1 MKKLFFLTALLCASM
16 MSWGIDW
23 NAYDYLG
30 DGAGEG
36 AYSNKYKV
44 AAAFG
49 QTVVNI
55 QPSLN
60 GGIASIYTYFSA
72 AITDCSLETDQY
84 ALNGAGIY
92 LYLSAFSAKE
102 TAVTVTAGGLDYAFT
117 VFYADGTGEVTPGGD
132 DDDEHGQGDLTPATY
147 YGQSTQPV
155 SGTDVVFDWSI
166 TRNADSTLT
175 FAMSWDKEI
184 QGVVPQVN
192 INDVYT
198 TMPCVGREAHFTT
211 SATYTDGEEL
221 TIFFLVAYTG
231 NAARIDLTYTVGS
244 SNEKPEGV
252 ENTFIKGTHTSKVI
266 ENGTLYFIKDGVRFN
281 VLGTEVR

>member
-1 MKKLFFLTALLCASM
+1 MKKLFFLSALLCASM

-23 NAYDYLG
+23 SAYDYLG

-49 QTVVNI
+49 QNVVNI

-72 AITDCSLETDQY
+72 AVTGCSLESDQY
-84 ALNGAGIY
+84 AVNGAGVY

-102 TAVTVTAGGLDYAFT
+102 TAVTVTAGGVEYEFT
-117 VFYADGTGEVTPGGD
+117 VYYEDGTGEVTPGGG

-147 YGQSTQPV
+147 YGQSIQPV
-155 SGTDVVFDWSI
+155 NGTDVVFDWSI

-175 FAMSWDKEI
+175 FELRWNQEI
-184 QGVVPQVN
+184 PGVVPQVN
-192 INDVYT
+192 INEVYS
-198 TMPCVGREAHFTT
+198 TMPSVGREARFTT
-211 SATYTDGEEL
+211 SATYEDDEVL
-221 TIFFLVAYTG
+221 TIFFLIAYTG
-231 NAARIDLTYTVGS
+231 NAARIDISYTVGA
-244 SNEKPEGV
+244 SNDKPEGV
-252 ENTFIKGTHTSKVI
+252 ENTAVRGTRTRKVI
-266 ENGTLYFIKDGVRFN
+266 ENGALYFIKDGVRFN
-281 VLGTEVR
+281 ILGTEVR